1 MGERNEAEEISGW
14 RHRPGLSPRRR
25 PAREV
30 RRTMMRMGKVRRH
43 ASMRVSGGPYLS
55 FVLTPLFISFFK
67 SLFQYLFDLCDS
79 IEVKPLPGLFRAV

>member
-25 PAREV
+25 PTREV
-30 RRTMMRMGKVRRH
+30 RRTMMRMGEVRRH
-43 ASMRVSGGPYLS
+43 EPYLS